1 MRYIVENENLLGY
14 VTDKSVYLWSDK
26 AAKVVSMV
34 VMRADVE
41 KGGDPTLVDRKTV
54 ATNYRNATKEDFE
67 NFGIVP
73 PKDI

>member
-14 VTDKSVYLWSDK
+14 VTGKPDK